1 LKEIQRLKQDFDIN
15 YTKVNYANELRTI
28 DQITF
33 KTKFHDLKQ
42 LFENI
47 KQKEINIWHLV
58 QVNINS

>member
-1 LKEIQRLKQDFDIN
+1 LKEIQRLKQDLNVN
-15 YTKVNYANELRTI
+15 YTNEFRTI

-42 LFENI
+42 LIENI
-47 KQKEINIWHLV
+47 KQKEINIGHLV